1 MAASCGPSIPGDG
14 LALIL
19 DAGNKDSYPL
29 TGSNWFNLVGLN
41 TGSLVN
47 SPTFTSGAL
56 LTFNGSTQYVDL
68 GQRTELQ
75 FTNTQA
81 FTISSWVYWT
91 SSSSQKALF
100 SYALSGGRGYYSF
113 VDDTGTVNTNGVFFD
128 YYDGTAFRG
137 VQTASNAITKNTW
150 TNITCT
156 SSTSNSAA
164 GMKIYINGALSTTSN
179 RTGTGTPSS
188 INYSTLSAQVA
199 ARGGGSNF
207 GGSISQVS
215 VYNRELTAAEVFQTY
230 NATRGRFDV
239 VTPPSDV
246 VTSNLIMYYDFGNP
260 ASYPGSGTSVT
271 DLSGNGLTATLVNS
285 PTYVSSNG
293 GYMNFAS
300 TSYATVTNALIAPG
314 TGDFSIDLWIQLPS
328 ASGYGHIY
336 SIDSQAT
343 YFFKHFNG
351 GIYDGY
357 AQAGGGGGGTLPS
370 GVWKHVAFSRISGT
384 GRYYVNGVEAASRS
398 HTFNITP
405 TTLNIRSDGGMG
417 EWVQA
422 YIAVPKFYKKGL
434 TAAEVTVNFNAH
446 RGRFNV

>member
-1 MAASCGPSIPGDG
+1 M
-14 LALIL
+14 
-19 DAGNKDSYPL
+19 
-29 TGSNWFNLVGLN
+29 
-41 TGSLVN
+41 
-47 SPTFTSGAL
+47 
-56 LTFNGSTQYVDL
+56 
-68 GQRTELQ
+68 
-75 FTNTQA
+75 
-81 FTISSWVYWT
+81 
-91 SSSSQKALF
+91 F
-100 SYALSGGRGYYSF
+100 SYALSGGRGYYAF

-128 YYDGTAFRG
+128 YYDGSAFRG
-137 VQTASNAITKNTW
+137 VQTASNVVTKDTW

-156 SSTSNSAA
+156 SNSSNSAA
-164 GMKIYINGALSTTSN
+164 GMKIYINGSLSTTSN

-188 INYSTLSAQVA
+188 INYSTLSAQIA
-199 ARGGGSNF
+199 ARAGGSNF
-207 GGSISQVS
+207 GGSVS
-215 VYNRELTAAEVFQTY
+215 SVSIYNRELTAAEVSQAY

-239 VTPPSDV
+239 VTAPSEV

-260 ASYPGSGTSVT
+260 ASYPGTGTSVT

-314 TGDFSIDLWIQLPS
+314 TGDYSIDLWIQLPS

-336 SIDSQAT
+336 SINSQAT

-351 GIYDGY
+351 GLYDGY
-357 AQAGGGGGGTLPS
+357 AQGSAGGGGTLPS
-370 GVWKHVAFSRISGT
+370 GVWKHVAVTRTSGT
-384 GRYYVNGVEAASRS
+384 CVFYVNASQVFTRAS
-398 HTFNITP
+398 SFNITP

-434 TAAEVTVNFNAH
+434 TAAEVAINFNAH